1 MVLWYCRRMDTLGIL
16 FGSLARVKLMRHF
29 LMNPDK
35 RFTVKELSIRSK
47 ISLST
52 LRKELN
58 QFKKAGLI
66 KDTTVTVVNSRGTS
80 KKVKGVTLNASFP
93 HSQSLADLI
102 LENSTLNRNALVKKL
117 KQTGKLKLLVLSG
130 ILTGTSDSR
139 LDVLIVGKDIEP
151 KKVDR
156 ALREVEAEI
165 GRELAYAVFDTDD
178 FIYRMNMYDKLI
190 ADVLDYPHERLIDVL
205 PISTRRSIN

>member
-1 MVLWYCRRMDTLGIL
+1 MVLSRGMESLGIL

-29 LMNPDK
+29 LMNPET
-35 RFTVKELSIRSK
+35 RFTTKDLSIRSK
-47 ISLST
+47 ISLAV
-52 LRKELN
+52 LRRELN
-58 QFKKAGLI
+58 QFRKAGLI
-66 KDTTVTVVNSRGTS
+66 KDTIVTETNSRGGI
-80 KKVKGVTLNASFP
+80 KKSKGVVFNTSFP
-93 HSQSLADLI
+93 HRKSLAELI
-102 LENSTLNRNALVKKL
+102 LENSTLNRPALLKRL

-130 ILTGTSDSR
+130 ILTGLPDSR

-190 ADVLDYPHERLIDVL
+190 ADVLDYPHERLIDIL
-205 PISTRRSIN
+205 PLSTRRSVN